1 MSTTGTKTRVFC
13 RLIEMNNGNY
23 SIFYLFFACSETV
36 AFGAYCGV
44 FRNYATAYNKQQRDG
59 YSVKELIHF
68 LTFRFQI
75 NSCNFTG
82 RLFMTQ
88 LSEHF
93 DVLKWLYKMYLEVYC
108 LGGKGVNEELKCV

>member
-1 MSTTGTKTRVFC
+1 MATIRFFIYSLRVQRQLRLVLIVEFLGTTPQLTT
-13 RLIEMNNGNY
+13 
-23 SIFYLFFACSETV
+23 SS
-36 AFGAYCGV
+36 
-44 FRNYATAYNKQQRDG
+44 RDG